1 MPNHSPAI
9 GGKFK
14 SSAQGSDLAPNLG
27 IATKNKVPSEIKQA
41 LGFQKSRVDIQVNK
55 EIERKLWMP
64 LRKIAWIS
72 ALKCSM
78 HKLKI
83 IWQTKNYLADKKF
96 SSRKKIF

>member
-1 MPNHSPAI
+1 MPVI

-14 SSAQGSDLAPNLG
+14 CSAQGSDLAPFLG

-72 ALKCSM
+72 SLKCM
-78 HKLKI
+78 HEHKI
-83 IWQTKNYLADKKF
+83 IWQTKNSLDKF
-96 SSRKKIF
+96 VG